1 MDKALLCPQCDRFS
15 CICER
20 TKNNNSS
27 TNTNN
32 ATVSNTT
39 SFSSSTSSS
48 NTTLANN
55 ESNEANG
62 KKSVEANEADATD
75 NNNVLLR
82 RSTSRSNTSLNFGTN
97 IFKRFAER
105 MSSNGNIFAATLR
118 NSTNCNEI
126 STDKT

>member
-20 TKNNNSS
+20 TKNNNS
-27 TNTNN
+27 TTNN
-32 ATVSNTT
+32 
-39 SFSSSTSSS
+39 TSSS
-48 NTTLANN
+48 SVSSSSTTLANN
-55 ESNEANG
+55 EAFG
-62 KKSVEANEADATD
+62 KKSVEANEEDATD

-118 NSTNCNEI
+118 NSTNCTEI
-126 STDKT
+126 STEKT